1 MDQLLQCY
9 DALQCRY
16 GTLSNEMQ
24 TLQDQLHVT
33 QKLSTHVQ
41 ELHDTRERLLEL
53 ANYDALTK
61 LPNRTLLADRL
72 EIACSYAQRDNTCV
86 AVCMI
91 DLDGFKQVNDT
102 YGHNVGDAV
111 LIEAAQRMK
120 RISRKHDTV
129 ARLGGDEFVL
139 ILTKLSQCEESA
151 MMLYRVVNLLS
162 RPYLI
167 GEHRIESI
175 SASIGVTFYPKD
187 PVAPD
192 QLLRHADEA
201 MYKSKKSGKNRF
213 TFFDVDTDNKI
224 RANNQTI
231 SRITA
236 SLQKG
241 DFTLYYQPK
250 VNALSGE
257 ILEVEALARWRHP
270 LLGIVSPSEFLPL
283 IESDETLNAAFDT
296 WVLTEACRQII
307 AWQKEGLF
315 LKICINLSVRLFR
328 RQDFVPWLTR
338 LVAPLGEGKEIFPF
352 LEFEILENAALEN
365 LPLSK
370 KIIHAC
376 QELGISFALDDF
388 GTGYSSM
395 MHLKELPID
404 TIKIDKHFV
413 LGMLEESANMVIVQ
427 AMIAMGNAFDIHVT
441 AEGVEHIEQ
450 FITLLDLGCDDI
462 QGFIVAKPM
471 PKEELPEFIRHF
483 TPDPRWQ
490 IVAHSLPSKIDF
502 ELLLAATNHNHW
514 LERSLESLSS
524 DTSRELHVNLP
535 SQECRM
541 SQWLEEQRTGELG
554 RFETFAALEALHQEL
569 HQRIATLQDQAASTR
584 KPLNQQERL
593 LILETNARLDHLLR
607 QMRQEV
613 EAVKKKI
620 ILSIK
625 LWKKGDT
632 MASSTI
638 AWDKSYEVGIE
649 DIDEQHRILVS
660 TLKEADEKL
669 SGDASQAMLERITKD
684 LLSYALYHFETEEEK
699 MQQYDYAKT
708 HPREYETHMKQHR
721 DFSAKVVQIR
731 DDIKMN
737 KPINK
742 DDLITFLTQ
751 WLINRINKTDKK
763 LGLFLQQQA
772 Q

>member
-1 MDQLLQCY
+1 MQHRCN
-9 DALQCRY
+9 ALDSEVQA
-16 GTLSNEMQ
+16 
-24 TLQDQLHVT
+24 LQDQLHVT

-41 ELHDTRERLLEL
+41 ELHETRERLLEL

-72 EIACSYAQRDNTCV
+72 EIACSYAERDQTCV

-102 YGHNVGDAV
+102 YGHDVGDSV

-151 MMLYRVVNLLS
+151 MMLYRVINLLS
-162 RPYLI
+162 RPYRI
-167 GEHRIESI
+167 GEHRIETI

-187 PVAPD
+187 PVTPD

-231 SRITA
+231 TRITA

-283 IESDETLNAAFDT
+283 IESDEALNAAFDT
-296 WVLTEACRQII
+296 WVITEACRQII
-307 AWQKEGLF
+307 AWQQEGLF
-315 LKICINLSVRLFR
+315 LKICINLSPRLFR
-328 RQDFVPWLTR
+328 RQDFVQWLTR
-338 LVAPLGEGKEIFPF
+338 LVAPLGESKDIFPF
-352 LEFEILENAALEN
+352 LEFEIIENAALEN
-365 LPLSK
+365 LPLSE
-370 KIIHAC
+370 KIIRAC

-413 LGMLEESANMVIVQ
+413 LGMLDESANMVIVQ

-450 FITLLDLGCDDI
+450 FMTLLDLGCDDI
-462 QGFIVAKPM
+462 QGFIIAKPM
-471 PKEELPEFIRHF
+471 PKEELPEFIKHYS
-483 TPDPRWQ
+483 PDPRWQ

-514 LERSLESLSS
+514 LERALASLNPDALS
-524 DTSRELHVNLP
+524 DVHVTPLP
-535 SQECRM
+535 QECRM
-541 SQWLEEQRTGELG
+541 SQWLEEQRNGELG
-554 RFETFAALEALHQEL
+554 HFATFAALEALHQEL
-569 HQRIATLQDQAASTR
+569 HKHIATLQEQTASTH
-584 KPLNQQERL
+584 KPLDQQERL
-593 LILETNARLDHLLR
+593 AILETNARLDHLLR

-613 EAVKKKI
+613 ETVKKKNNLI
-620 ILSIK
+620 
-625 LWKKGDT
+625 
-632 MASSTI
+632 
-638 AWDKSYEVGIE
+638 DKIM
-649 DIDEQHRILVS
+649 
-660 TLKEADEKL
+660 EKRRHY
-669 SGDASQAMLERITKD
+669 G
-684 LLSYALYHFETEEEK
+684 
-699 MQQYDYAKT
+699 
-708 HPREYETHMKQHR
+708 KQHHR
-721 DFSAKVVQIR
+721 
-731 DDIKMN
+731 
-737 KPINK
+737 
-742 DDLITFLTQ
+742 
-751 WLINRINKTDKK
+751 
-763 LGLFLQQQA
+763 LG
-772 Q
+772 